1 MEGEELKEAI
11 FSYLKS
17 QARRLDMAMEL
28 FKRIEGS
35 DGDWLKSPFSKE
47 EVHLALSKLSSD
59 KVPGLDCFS
68 MAFRKFC
75 W

>member
-1 MEGEELKEAI
+1 MFENP
-11 FSYLKS
+11 

-35 DGDWLKSPFSKE
+35 DGEWLKSPFTKE

>member
-1 MEGEELKEAI
+1 
-11 FSYLKS
+11 
-17 QARRLDMAMEL
+17 MAMEL

-35 DGDWLKSPFSKE
+35 DGEWLKSPFTKE